1 MRKIKL
7 LLVICSLFLASSIKS
22 QVLTYKGLYLDS
34 FNTIV
39 GDLIKEDSLLNYL
52 KDSAYNA
59 IICYNISSTIS
70 SDQTSLKNKNLASFI
85 KRART
90 SYGIKYVMASSESYN
105 THLTLSIPYNRSRLD
120 TNERFTHFY
129 LEFEFWNKNNTASGG
144 YYCTTYLYPK
154 GYTCDTSGAFKYYK
168 KMAISLDSL
177 ASTIN
182 CKSATYV
189 GSPNAGQ
196 SKFIASTF
204 DFILCDNYTSNTAN
218 IYFDVKTNFSNF
230 GSTSK
235 TVNIVPIFAS
245 YSPGGIFLGDY
256 LKAHSESSIYNSLFF
271 PRYSAETGTWKSKIN
286 LMGYQWYRYSG
297 MPHNGNYNCKTP
309 YSLTIT
315 SISNNSATISWL
327 SDNTNDY
334 MFKYRAVGDLNW
346 TSIST
351 VNKFYILSGLSSGAS
366 YEACVGSICNPPSD
380 LLSTVLRFTTIG
392 CKIPDGFVALSTT
405 NNSFDIKWNR
415 ITGSTGYNVQ
425 YRTLGESLWKTTST
439 LTNSCSLTGLLSSM
453 NYEIRIQSIC
463 GSILSDYS
471 TICIVKTLNVAC
483 QLPTN
488 INAISPTTTSLS
500 FNWVAYSSALSYNF
514 NIRKKG
520 SSSWTV
526 FSTVDVFKNLSSLS
540 TASTYEYQLQSV
552 CADGNSL
559 YSNIASAKTA
569 TNTTNCII
577 PSGIFIDNI
586 TSTSADVNF
595 NIVNGSTSYTIQYRK
610 FGNTKWSSL
619 TTYFLKKTI
628 SSLSSLTKYEVKVK
642 SNCSGNNGVYSQIYT
657 FTTK

>member
-1 MRKIKL
+1 MRKLKL
-7 LLVICSLFLASSIKS
+7 LLLICSLFIAGSIKS
-22 QVLTYKGLYLDS
+22 QTLKYKGIYIDS

-39 GDLIKEDSLLNYL
+39 GDIVKEDSLLNYL
-52 KDSAYNA
+52 KDSSYNA

-70 SDQTSLKNKNLASFI
+70 SDQTSVKNKNLAAFI

-105 THLTLSIPYNRSRLD
+105 THLTLSIPYNKARLD

-129 LEFEFWNKNNTASGG
+129 LEFEFWNKNSTSTGG
-144 YYCTTYLYPK
+144 YYCTSYLSPK

-177 ASTIN
+177 SATIN

-196 SKFIASTF
+196 AKFIANTF

-230 GSTSK
+230 GSTIK
-235 TVNIVPIFAS
+235 IVNIVPIFAS
-245 YSPGGIFLGDY
+245 YSPGGVFLGDY
-256 LKAHSESSIYNSLFF
+256 LKTNSESSVYNSLFL

-297 MPHNGNYNCKTP
+297 MPHDGNYNCKTP
-309 YSLTIT
+309 YSLSLT
-315 SISNNSATISWL
+315 SVSNNSARISWI

-334 MFKYRAVGDLNW
+334 IFKYRAVGDLNW
-346 TSIST
+346 ISIST
-351 VNKFYILSGLSSGAS
+351 VNKFYILSGLSSGTN
-366 YEACVGSICNPPSD
+366 YEVCVGSICNPPSTI
-380 LLSTVLRFTTIG
+380 LSDILRFTTTG
-392 CKIPDGFVALSTT
+392 CQIPDGFVALNTT
-405 NNSFDIKWNR
+405 NSSFDIKWNSVV
-415 ITGSTGYNVQ
+415 GSTGYNIQ
-425 YRTLGESLWKTTST
+425 YRTLGETVWKTVSSS
-439 LTNSCSLTGLLSSM
+439 TNSLSLKGLLSSM

-463 GSILSDYS
+463 GSISSDYS
-471 TICIVKTLNVAC
+471 TIYIVKTLNTVC

-488 INAISPTTTSLS
+488 MSVISPTTSSLS
-500 FNWVAYSSALSYNF
+500 FSWVAYSNALSYNF

-520 SSSWTV
+520 ASSWTT

-540 TASTYEYQLQSV
+540 IASTYEYQIQSV
-552 CADGNSL
+552 CSDGSSL
-559 YSNIASAKTA
+559 YSNIASIITA
-569 TNTTNCII
+569 SNTTNCLT
-577 PSGIFIDNI
+577 PSGIYIDNI
-586 TSTSADVNF
+586 TSSGADVNF
-595 NIVNGSTSYTIQYRK
+595 SIVNGSSSYTIQYRK

-619 TTYFLKKTI
+619 STYFLKKTI
-628 SSLSSLTKYEVKVK
+628 TSLSSMTKYEVKVK
-642 SNCSGNNGVYSQIYT
+642 SNCSGNNGVYSPIYT

>member
-1 MRKIKL
+1 MKKLKL
-7 LLVICSLFLASSIKS
+7 LLLICSLFLASSIKS
-22 QVLTYKGLYLDS
+22 QTLKYKGLYIDS

-39 GDLIKEDSLLNYL
+39 GDPLKEDSLLNYL
-52 KDSAYNA
+52 KDSSYNA
-59 IICYNISSTIS
+59 MICYNISNTIS

-85 KRART
+85 KRARI

-105 THLTLSIPYNRSRLD
+105 THLTLSIPYNKARLD

-129 LEFEFWNKNNTASGG
+129 LEFEFWNRNSTATGG
-144 YYCTTYLYPK
+144 YYCTSYLSPK
-154 GYTCDTSGAFKYYK
+154 GYTCDTAGAFKYYK
-168 KMAISLDSL
+168 KIATSLDSL
-177 ASTIN
+177 SATIN

-189 GSPNAGQ
+189 GNPNAGQ
-196 SKFIASTF
+196 ARFIANTF

-230 GSTSK
+230 GSTAK
-235 TVNIVPIFAS
+235 VVNIVPIFAS

-256 LKAHSESSIYNSLFF
+256 LKTHSESSVYNSLFL

-309 YSLTIT
+309 YSLSLT
-315 SISNNSATISWL
+315 SVSNNSATISWL
-327 SDNTNDY
+327 SDKTNDY

-346 TSIST
+346 ISIST
-351 VNKFYILSGLSSGAS
+351 VNKFYILSELSPGTN
-366 YEACVGSICNPPSD
+366 YEACVGSICNPPSTNF
-380 LLSTVLRFTTIG
+380 SNILRFATAG
-392 CKIPDGFVALSTT
+392 CQIPDGFVAMNTT
-405 NNSFDIKWNR
+405 NSSFDIKWNSVV
-415 ITGSTGYNVQ
+415 GSTGYNIQ
-425 YRTLGESLWKTTST
+425 YRTLGASIWKTTTS
-439 LTNSCSLTGLLSSM
+439 LTNSLSLIGLLSSM

-463 GSILSDYS
+463 GTISGDYS
-471 TICIVKTLNVAC
+471 TIYIIKTLNIAC

-488 INAISPTTTSLS
+488 LTAISPTTSSLS

-526 FSTVDVFKNLSSLS
+526 FSTVDVFKKLSSLS
-540 TASTYEYQLQSV
+540 TASIYEYRIQSV
-552 CADGNSL
+552 CVDGSSL
-559 YSNIASAKTA
+559 YSNISSTTTAS
-569 TNTTNCII
+569 NTTNCIT

-586 TSTSADVNF
+586 TSSSADVNF
-595 NIVNGSTSYTIQYRK
+595 SIVNGSSSYTIQYRK

-619 TTYFLKKTI
+619 STYFLKKTI
-628 SSLSSLTKYEVKVK
+628 ASLSSMTKYEVKVK
-642 SNCSGNNGVYSQIYT
+642 SNCSGNNGVYSSIYT